1 MRTLTGRR
9 YAAAAATAVLLLS
22 AAGCGKDD
30 TDNAA
35 ADATPT
41 VATGTPT
48 EPTETTEP
56 AGEEVDPTEFA
67 SKITSAMDTLTTAH
81 IAMQVEAQGALITAT
96 GLVNYSADSP
106 EMALKM
112 TSASFGSGTVDMRL
126 VDKAMYMS
134 LPEGVG
140 QTGKLYKIDLDD
152 PNNPLG
158 ADLGNL
164 TTFDPKSTFDTFT
177 TGLQKVVDVGE
188 EDIDGEATTHYVLTT
203 DTAKIKKTL
212 PKSQRAGFPDSLT
225 YDVWLDSGDR
235 VRKMVA
241 DMPGSGQL
249 TIKMSHWGEPVDIS
263 APPAKLVVQFPSQ

>member
-35 ADATPT
+35 AEPTPT
-41 VATGTPT
+41 VSTGT
-48 EPTETTEP
+48 PTETTEP
-56 AGEEVDPTEFA
+56 TGVEVDPAEFA
-67 SKITSAMDTLTTAH
+67 SKITGAMDTLTTAH

-96 GLVNYSADSP
+96 GLVNYAADSP

-112 TSASFGSGTVDMRL
+112 TSASFGSGTIDLRL
-126 VDKAMYMS
+126 VDKVMYMS

-140 QTGKLYKIDLDD
+140 QTGKFYKIDLDD

-203 DTAKIKKTL
+203 DTTKIKKTL
-212 PKSQRAGFPDSLT
+212 PKSQRMGFPDSLT
-225 YDVWLDSGDR
+225 YDVWLDSENR
-235 VRKMVA
+235 VRKLVA

-249 TIKMSHWGEPVDIS
+249 TMKMSHWGEPVDIS
-263 APPAKLVVQFPSQ
+263 APPAKRVVTFPSQ